1 LNFDWDLRIGIWS
14 FLIERSC
21 RMFSTTG
28 ETEKI
33 GAGRARYALLLT
45 ALAPVVPQ
53 ILGSAFNIWYNTT
66 VIEPLLISP
75 TLKQRFAWTWV
86 FYTIVAFLIGLL
98 LWLKRVRSLRDLF
111 HRLQEE
117 KSVGGHRPPLQ
128 KLTEARRRLIHLPWF
143 AAAIC
148 GVGWFLCIPV
158 FIGALLQVQSPLDPR
173 LLWHL
178 PISFCV
184 SGFIAITHTFF
195 LVELASHWGLYP
207 VFFRDAR
214 ADLTPNI
221 FTLSLRGR
229 GIAWAVSASI
239 CPIASLLLLIFAPR
253 SAAMDAQW
261 FAVFVGVVGI
271 AFGIFTALMLSWLV
285 AKPIDQLRA
294 AADAVAHGK
303 FDIHLAV
310 TRADEFGQLLG
321 EMDHM
326 IGELREKEKL
336 GQTFGLHVGR
346 RAAEQILARDP
357 GLSGVEEEITVM
369 FVDMRSW
376 TARASVSAPADVVEV
391 MNDFFRVTVRVVEE
405 EHRGMVNKYLG
416 DGFMAIFGAGDSDS
430 NHACDAVA
438 AGREILGAVEKLND
452 ELAAKGRVP
461 IQIGIGI
468 HSGPAIVGSVGS
480 PQRLEFTAIG
490 NTVNIA
496 SRIEGLTKATG
507 RPLLV
512 TAAVR
517 DRSANLFSF
526 EELPPQE
533 VRGVDGRLPVFAV
546 QCEA

>member
-1 LNFDWDLRIGIWS
+1 LGFGISRDKLDLVTIGVQ
-14 FLIERSC
+14 RS
-21 RMFSTTG
+21 
-28 ETEKI
+28 
-33 GAGRARYALLLT
+33 AARARYGLLVV

-66 VIEPLLISP
+66 VIEPLLVSP
-75 TLKQRFAWTWV
+75 ALKQRFAWTWML
-86 FYTIVAFLIGLL
+86 YTIVAFLIGLI
-98 LWLKRVRSLRDLF
+98 LWLRRIRSVGDFF
-111 HRLQEE
+111 HRLQ
-117 KSVGGHRPPLQ
+117 KGQSVEGHGPPPK
-128 KLTEARRRLIHLPWF
+128 KLTEARRQLIHLPWF

-148 GVGWFLCIPV
+148 GVAWFLCIPV
-158 FIGALLQVQSPLDPR
+158 FLGALLRVQSPLDPR

-184 SGFIAITHTFF
+184 SGFIAVTHSFF
-195 LVELASHWGLYP
+195 LVELASHWGLFP
-207 VFFRDAR
+207 IFFRDAR
-214 ADLTPNI
+214 ADRTPNI

-229 GIAWAVSASI
+229 GIMWAVSASV
-239 CPIASLLLLIFAPR
+239 CPIASFLLLIFAPR
-253 SAAMDAQW
+253 SAAMNGQW

-285 AKPIDQLRA
+285 AKPIDQLRT

-303 FDIHLAV
+303 FDVHLAV

-321 EMDHM
+321 EFDHM
-326 IGELREKEKL
+326 VGELKDKEKL
-336 GQTFGLHVGR
+336 RQTFGLHVGR

-357 GLSGVEEEITVM
+357 GLSGVEEEISVM

-416 DGFMAIFGAGDSDS
+416 DGFMAIFGASDSTS
-430 NHACDAVA
+430 NHARDAVA
-438 AGREILGAVEKLND
+438 AGREILSAVKKLSD
-452 ELAAKGRVP
+452 ELEARNRAP

-496 SRIEGLTKATG
+496 SRIEGLTKTTG

-517 DRSANLFSF
+517 DRSGDSFNF

-533 VRGVDGRLPVFAV
+533 VRGIDGRVPVFAV
-546 QCEA
+546 R

>member
-1 LNFDWDLRIGIWS
+1 
-14 FLIERSC
+14 
-21 RMFSTTG
+21 M
-28 ETEKI
+28 KI
-33 GAGRARYALLLT
+33 SQIRPLGSSARQRYGLLVT

-66 VIEPLLISP
+66 VIEPLLVSP

-98 LWLKRVRSLRDLF
+98 LWLKRVRSLCDLF
-111 HRLQEE
+111 HRLQEG
-117 KSVGGHRPPLQ
+117 KSVGGHTPPLQ

-143 AAAIC
+143 AAVIC

-207 VFFRDAR
+207 VFFRDTR

-285 AKPIDQLRA
+285 AKPIDEIRA
-294 AADAVAHGK
+294 ATDAVAHGK

-310 TRADEFGQLLG
+310 TRADEFGRLLG
-321 EMDHM
+321 EMNHM
-326 IGELREKEKL
+326 IRELRDKEKL
-336 GQTFGLHVGR
+336 RQTFGLHVGR

-376 TARASVSAPADVVEV
+376 TAGK
-391 MNDFFRVTVRVVEE
+391 RVR
-405 EHRGMVNKYLG
+405 
-416 DGFMAIFGAGDSDS
+416 S
-430 NHACDAVA
+430 N
-438 AGREILGAVEKLND
+438 
-452 ELAAKGRVP
+452 
-461 IQIGIGI
+461 
-468 HSGPAIVGSVGS
+468 
-480 PQRLEFTAIG
+480 
-490 NTVNIA
+490 
-496 SRIEGLTKATG
+496 
-507 RPLLV
+507 
-512 TAAVR
+512 
-517 DRSANLFSF
+517 
-526 EELPPQE
+526 
-533 VRGVDGRLPVFAV
+533 
-546 QCEA
+546 

>member
-1 LNFDWDLRIGIWS
+1 VAIEV
-14 FLIERSC
+14 ERS
-21 RMFSTTG
+21 
-28 ETEKI
+28 
-33 GAGRARYALLLT
+33 AHRARYDLLVT

-53 ILGSAFNIWYNTT
+53 ILGSAFNIWYNAT
-66 VIEPLLISP
+66 VIEPLLTP
-75 TLKQRFAWTWV
+75 ALKQRFFEAV
-86 FYTIVAFLIGLL
+86 VLYNSVVYPVGIFLWI
-98 LWLKRVRSLRDLF
+98 KRIFSFRDLF
-111 HRLQEE
+111 HRLRAGRATDSE
-117 KSVGGHRPPLQ
+117 S
-128 KLTEARRRLIHLPWF
+128 LTQARRRLIHLPWF

-148 GVGWFLCIPV
+148 GIAWFLCIPI
-158 FIGALLQVQSPLDPR
+158 FLGALLQIQYPLDAR

-195 LVELASHWGLYP
+195 LVELASHWGLFP

-229 GIAWAVSASI
+229 GIMWAVSASI

-253 SAAMDAQW
+253 SPVMSAEW
-261 FAVFVGVVGI
+261 LAVFVGVVGI
-271 AFGIFTALMLSWLV
+271 AFGIFTALMLSCLI
-285 AKPIDQLRA
+285 AKPIDQLRE
-294 AADAVAHGK
+294 AADAVSRGDLNIDLGPAG
-303 FDIHLAV
+303 AG
-310 TRADEFGQLLG
+310 RADEFGRLLS
-321 EMDHM
+321 EFDHM
-326 IGELREKEKL
+326 VRELKDKEKL
-336 GQTFGLHVGR
+336 RQTFGLHVGR

-376 TARASVSAPADVVEV
+376 TARASASAPADVVEV

-405 EHRGMVNKYLG
+405 EYRGMVNKYLG
-416 DGFMAIFGAGDSDS
+416 DGFMAIFGVGDSSS
-430 NHACDAVA
+430 NHARDAVA
-438 AGREILGAVEKLND
+438 AGRQILSAVKKLND
-452 ELAAKGRVP
+452 ELSAKSRAP

-496 SRIEGLTKATG
+496 SRIEGLTKTMG

-517 DRSANLFSF
+517 QRSGDSFSF

-533 VRGVDGRLPVFAV
+533 VRGIDGRMAVFAV
-546 QCEA
+546 PCE

>member
-1 LNFDWDLRIGIWS
+1 
-14 FLIERSC
+14 
-21 RMFSTTG
+21 M
-28 ETEKI
+28 KI
-33 GAGRARYALLLT
+33 SQIRPLGSSARQPYGLLVT

-66 VIEPLLISP
+66 VIEPLLVSP

-86 FYTIVAFLIGLL
+86 FYTIAAFLIGLL

-111 HRLQEE
+111 HRLQEG

-207 VFFRDAR
+207 VFFRDTR

-303 FDIHLAV
+303 FDVHLAV

-336 GQTFGLHVGR
+336 RQTFGLHVGR

-369 FVDMRSW
+369 FVDVRSW

-416 DGFMAIFGAGDSDS
+416 DGFMAIFGAGDSS
-430 NHACDAVA
+430 SSHACDAVA
-438 AGREILGAVEKLND
+438 AGREILSAVKKLND
-452 ELAAKGRVP
+452 ELVAKGRAP

-496 SRIEGLTKATG
+496 SRIEGLTKTTG
-507 RPLLV
+507 RPLLI

-517 DRSANLFSF
+517 DRSGDLFSF

-533 VRGVDGRLPVFAV
+533 VRGIDGRLSVFAV
-546 QCEA
+546 R